1 MKKGLD
7 KTSMFLY
14 NKGQPAGC
22 GGASHGGIA
31 QLGERLNGI
40 QEVSGSIP
48 LISTT
53 RTGEV
58 FASPVFSFYA
68 AFRPLHPSPN
78 KAAKAPRSRSP
89 VSRRGRRARKRPDRP
104 QSGAAAGIYARRS
117 EWAPNA
123 PPEARD
129 ARCARLRFPRSA
141 LLQSRSCHVARRKKI
156 RPQAAPFFTPLFVAR
171 SS

>member
-58 FASPVFSFYA
+58 FASPVFFFLCRVSPA
-68 AFRPLHPSPN
+68 ASAAEQGGRGSPLPF
-78 KAAKAPRSRSP
+78 P

-104 QSGAAAGIYARRS
+104 QSGAAAGILCASVGMGSQRTAGSARHAVR
-117 EWAPNA
+117 
-123 PPEARD
+123 PPSVSSP
-129 ARCARLRFPRSA
+129 CASSIPRL
-141 LLQSRSCHVARRKKI
+141 SRRTPLKI